1 MRVIWLMSAVSL
13 MLVAA
18 APLTAQSTATEG
30 PRFVYVNTQRLLES
44 APGAAEAQETW
55 NRELVQMQEEVRR
68 LRVELDSL
76 IADYRRQE
84 AMLSDEARTSK
95 QQELSEKQQELQT
108 RTVQLEGQAN
118 ERRQVLLEPIL
129 QRVQAEIEALR
140 AEKEYVM
147 VFDASAAGLLA
158 ADPALDVTDE
168 VISRLEA
175 QEAAAGAQP

>member
-1 MRVIWLMSAVSL
+1 MRLISLMSAVPL
-13 MLVAA
+13 MYLVAT
-18 APLTAQSTATEG
+18 PLTAQSTDTEG

-55 NRELVQMQEEVRR
+55 NQDLVQMQEEVRL

-76 IADYRRQE
+76 VADYRRQE

-95 QQELSEKQQELQT
+95 QQELAERQQELQT
-108 RTVQLEGQAN
+108 RTVQLESQAN

-168 VISRLEA
+168 VLSRLQA
-175 QEAAAGAQP
+175 QASAAGAQP

>member
-1 MRVIWLMSAVSL
+1 
-13 MLVAA
+13 
-18 APLTAQSTATEG
+18 
-30 PRFVYVNTQRLLES
+30 
-44 APGAAEAQETW
+44 
-55 NRELVQMQEEVRR
+55 MQEEVRL

-95 QQELSEKQQELQT
+95 QQELQT

-118 ERRQVLLEPIL
+118 ERRQALLEPIL

-168 VISRLEA
+168 VISRLQA
-175 QEAAAGAQP
+175 QASAAGAQP